1 MLRVRE
7 TPLKSIDQAIRGE
20 FTEIFGFNLTKFPFI
35 DEVLNGTL
43 VRLQAKLLKRSIRRN
58 TRGEGG
64 GRGEREVAA
73 DGFQLR
79 RSSQVY
85 VRLRVRAQ

>member
-64 GRGEREVAA
+64 GGESGRWRLMASNFV
-73 DGFQLR
+73 DLLR
-79 RSSQVY
+79 CMCD
-85 VRLRVRAQ
+85 